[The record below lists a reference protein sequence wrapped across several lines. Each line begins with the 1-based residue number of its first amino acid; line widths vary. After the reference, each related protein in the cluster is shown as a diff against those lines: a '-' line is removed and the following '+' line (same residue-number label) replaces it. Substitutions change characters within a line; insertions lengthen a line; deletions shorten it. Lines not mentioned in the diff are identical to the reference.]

1 MENKTLVANLRKQK
15 GWTQER
21 LAEKAGLSVR
31 TIQRI
36 ERGDDSSLE
45 TLGPVANALSLLR
58 SSFKLT
64 SLVQRW
70 KKLLPIL
77 MSRPA
82 NWKSGKLKINYFL
95 SID

>member
-45 TLGPVANALSLLR
+45 TLGLVANALD
-58 SSFKLT
+58 
-64 SLVQRW
+64 V
-70 KKLLPIL
+70 
-77 MSRPA
+77 
-82 NWKSGKLKINYFL
+82 
-95 SID
+95 